1 MMVQMIKKSE
11 KKIRF
16 TFTVIALSL
25 GLCLATVTT
34 AADESGS
41 HTTTDSAENHGDEAE
56 PNLNPLAF
64 DPDLALFTGLVF
76 LLLLLILWKFA
87 WGPILA
93 GLAAR
98 EDGIAANI
106 DQAQQ
111 DAEAAAAKLQEYE
124 EQLTAATEEARTIM
138 AKAQVDAQAAADA
151 IEIGFG
157 NRPVFIREGGSIPII
172 NTFAEK
178 LGAEILLLGWGQN
191 DDNLHAP
198 NEKFSL
204 ADFHNGI
211 RASAALW
218 SCLAGIKQN
227 S

>member
-1 MMVQMIKKSE
+1 MIKISE
-11 KKIRF
+11 KQMRF
-16 TFTVIALSL
+16 TCTVIALSL

-41 HTTTDSAENHGDEAE
+41 HSTASAGNHGDAAE
-56 PNLNPLAF
+56 PNLNPLSF

-111 DAEAAAAKLQEYE
+111 DSEAAAAKLQEYE
-124 EQLTAATEEARTIM
+124 AQLTAATEEARTII

-151 IEIGFG
+151 IVAEATEAAHRQRDRAVADIETAKNVALGEVAEKSVDIALGLAG
-157 NRPVFIREGGSIPII
+157 NIVRRQLTAEEHSELIRE
-172 NTFAEK
+172 T
-178 LGAEILLLGWGQN
+178 L
-191 DDNLHAP
+191 D
-198 NEKFSL
+198 KFPS
-204 ADFHNGI
+204 N
-211 RASAALW
+211 
-218 SCLAGIKQN
+218 N
-227 S
+227 

>member
-1 MMVQMIKKSE
+1 MVKMIKISE
-11 KKIRF
+11 KKMRF
-16 TFTVIALSL
+16 TCTVIALSL

-34 AADESGS
+34 AADESDS
-41 HTTTDSAENHGDEAE
+41 HSTASAGNHGDEAE
-56 PNLNPLAF
+56 PNLNPLSF

-124 EQLTAATEEARTIM
+124 AQLTAAAEEARTIM

-151 IEIGFG
+151 IVAEAAEAAQRQRDRAVADIETAKNVALGEVAEKSVDIALGLAG
-157 NRPVFIREGGSIPII
+157 NIVRRQLTAEEHSELIRE
-172 NTFAEK
+172 T
-178 LGAEILLLGWGQN
+178 L
-191 DDNLHAP
+191 D
-198 NEKFSL
+198 KFPS
-204 ADFHNGI
+204 N
-211 RASAALW
+211 
-218 SCLAGIKQN
+218 N
-227 S
+227 

>member
-1 MMVQMIKKSE
+1 MVKMIKISE
-11 KKIRF
+11 KKMRF
-16 TFTVIALSL
+16 TCTVIALSL

-41 HTTTDSAENHGDEAE
+41 HTTTASAGNHGDEAE

-87 WGPILA
+87 WGPILT

-124 EQLTAATEEARTIM
+124 EQLTAATEEARTII
-138 AKAQVDAQAAADA
+138 AKAQVDAQTAADA
-151 IEIGFG
+151 IVAEATEAARRQRDRAVADIETAKNVALGEVAEKSVDIALGLAG
-157 NRPVFIREGGSIPII
+157 NIVRRQLTAEEHSELIRE
-172 NTFAEK
+172 T
-178 LGAEILLLGWGQN
+178 L
-191 DDNLHAP
+191 D
-198 NEKFSL
+198 KFPS
-204 ADFHNGI
+204 N
-211 RASAALW
+211 
-218 SCLAGIKQN
+218 N
-227 S
+227 

>member
-1 MMVQMIKKSE
+1 MVQMIKISE

-124 EQLTAATEEARTIM
+124 AQLTAATEEARTIM

-151 IEIGFG
+151 IVAEAAEAAQRQRDRAVADIETAKNVALGEVAEKSVDIALGLAG
-157 NRPVFIREGGSIPII
+157 NIVRRQLTAEEHSELIRE
-172 NTFAEK
+172 T
-178 LGAEILLLGWGQN
+178 L
-191 DDNLHAP
+191 D
-198 NEKFSL
+198 KFPS
-204 ADFHNGI
+204 N
-211 RASAALW
+211 
-218 SCLAGIKQN
+218 N
-227 S
+227 

>member
-1 MMVQMIKKSE
+1 MMIKISE
-11 KKIRF
+11 KKMRF
-16 TFTVIALSL
+16 TCTVIALSL
-25 GLCLATVTT
+25 GICLATVTT

-41 HTTTDSAENHGDEAE
+41 HTTTASAENHGDEAE

-87 WGPILA
+87 WGPILT

-124 EQLTAATEEARTIM
+124 EQLTAATEEARTII
-138 AKAQVDAQAAADA
+138 AKAQVDAQTAADA
-151 IEIGFG
+151 IVAEATEAAQRQRDRAVADIETAKNVALGEVAEKSVDIALGLAG
-157 NRPVFIREGGSIPII
+157 NIVRRQLTAEEHSELIRE
-172 NTFAEK
+172 T
-178 LGAEILLLGWGQN
+178 L
-191 DDNLHAP
+191 D
-198 NEKFSL
+198 KFPS
-204 ADFHNGI
+204 N
-211 RASAALW
+211 
-218 SCLAGIKQN
+218 N
-227 S
+227 

>member
-1 MMVQMIKKSE
+1 MTNKSNR
-11 KKIRF
+11 KLGLF
-16 TFTVIALSL
+16 CATMALSL

-34 AADESGS
+34 AADEAGS
-41 HTTTDSAENHGDEAE
+41 HSTASAEDHGGGHK
-56 PNLNPLAF
+56 PNTNPLSF

-124 EQLTAATEEARTIM
+124 AQLTAAAEEARTII

-151 IEIGFG
+151 IVAEAAEAAQRQRDRAVADIETAKNVALGEVAEKSVDIALGLAG
-157 NRPVFIREGGSIPII
+157 NIVRRQLTAEEHSELIRE
-172 NTFAEK
+172 T
-178 LGAEILLLGWGQN
+178 L
-191 DDNLHAP
+191 D
-198 NEKFSL
+198 KFPSN
-204 ADFHNGI
+204 H
-211 RASAALW
+211 
-218 SCLAGIKQN
+218 
-227 S
+227 

>member
-1 MMVQMIKKSE
+1 MTNKSNR
-11 KKIRF
+11 KLGLF
-16 TFTVIALSL
+16 CATMALSL
-25 GLCLATVTT
+25 GLCLATVST

-41 HTTTDSAENHGDEAE
+41 HTATAAAKDHGGGHT
-56 PNLNPLAF
+56 PNTNPLSF

-76 LLLLLILWKFA
+76 FLLLLVLWKFA

-124 EQLTAATEEARTIM
+124 AQLTAAAEEARTIM

-151 IEIGFG
+151 IVAEATEAAQRQRDRAVADIETAKNVALGEVAEKSVDIALGLAG
-157 NRPVFIREGGSIPII
+157 NIVRRQLTAEEHSELIRE
-172 NTFAEK
+172 T
-178 LGAEILLLGWGQN
+178 L
-191 DDNLHAP
+191 D
-198 NEKFSL
+198 KFPS
-204 ADFHNGI
+204 N
-211 RASAALW
+211 
-218 SCLAGIKQN
+218 N
-227 S
+227 